1 MQETRIVINTSGRI
15 AVDGIA
21 KSNGLNVVLVNEK
34 DTPLAKYSFDSN
46 KIKHK
51 DQVDYIANNYKIDF
65 DIVPTEIF
73 ENMPS

>member
-34 DTPLAKYSFDSN
+34 DIPLAKYIFDCN
-46 KIKHK
+46 KIKFK
-51 DQVDYIANNYKIDF
+51 DLVGYIANNYKIDF
-65 DIVPTEIF
+65 DIAPTMIF
-73 ENMPS
+73 ENVPS